1 MEYRRL
7 GNSGLKV
14 SPICLG
20 AMMFGDQTDE
30 AAAGRIVDSAFG
42 AGINFIDTADS
53 YAKGGSERMV
63 GKLIAKNR
71 ELMGA
76 TDPKKATAGTIRA
89 DFADSIDANAVHGS
103 DGAVTA
109 EFEIEYFFAQMNIYS
124 R

>member
-1 MEYRRL
+1 MDYRRL

-30 AAAGRIVDSAFG
+30 AVAGRIVDSAFG

-63 GKLIAKNR
+63 GKLIAKFNADDEALIN
-71 ELMGA
+71 ELVAPGHA
-76 TDPKKATAGTIRA
+76 STPGYTDPKFPILGRVPRT
-89 DFADSIDANAVHGS
+89 
-103 DGAVTA
+103 
-109 EFEIEYFFAQMNIYS
+109 
-124 R
+124 